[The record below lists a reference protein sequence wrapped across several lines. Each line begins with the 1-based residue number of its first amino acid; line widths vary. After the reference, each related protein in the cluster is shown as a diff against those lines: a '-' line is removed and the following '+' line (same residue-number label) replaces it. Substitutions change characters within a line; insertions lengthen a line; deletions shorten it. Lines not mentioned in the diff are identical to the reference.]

1 MAWPCREK
9 LWLDR
14 IDAARRAYAVL
25 ARSIAQYEPV
35 TMIAREADVADASV
49 LCGSGVDVLP
59 LAIDD
64 SWIRDTGPTFLTD
77 GAGGRMG
84 VAWRFNGWGE
94 KFTPYG
100 DDAAL
105 AEALLDRLGIAVRRA
120 PIVLEGG
127 AFCSDGDGT
136 LLITEQCA
144 LNPNRNPA
152 ITRAAMTEVLQDV
165 LGIRKVIWLAG
176 GFESDETEGHVDN
189 VARFT
194 GPGDVLAVTPGDA
207 GDADFETLS
216 ENLAR
221 LSEATDAGGRPL
233 NVWTLPRP
241 APRVVGGRV
250 LPQSYANFYVANG
263 AVIVPSF
270 NDPADPPAA
279 AILAKAFPKRRIE
292 SVPAQDIAYGGGAVH
307 CATLEEPVSR
317 PG

>member
-1 MAWPCREK
+1 
-9 LWLDR
+9 
-14 IDAARRAYAVL
+14 
-25 ARSIAQYEPV
+25 
-35 TMIAREADVADASV
+35 
-49 LCGSGVDVLP
+49 
-59 LAIDD
+59 
-64 SWIRDTGPTFLTD
+64 
-77 GAGGRMG
+77 
-84 VAWRFNGWGE
+84 
-94 KFTPYG
+94 
-100 DDAAL
+100 
-105 AEALLDRLGIAVRRA
+105 
-120 PIVLEGG
+120 
-127 AFCSDGDGT
+127 
-136 LLITEQCA
+136 
-144 LNPNRNPA
+144 
-152 ITRAAMTEVLQDV
+152 MTEVLQDV

-270 NDPADPPAA
+270 NDPADSPAA